1 MLRFRVEKTSGGEA
15 NPADQAGRPRAGEVA
30 TAHGSFCTP
39 LFMPVGT
46 QGTVKG
52 VTPETLEAIGVQ
64 VILANAY
71 HLYLRPG
78 TEAVAEL
85 GGLHRFMGW
94 SKPILTD
101 SGGFQVFSL
110 GGLQT
115 VDESGVTF
123 KSHLDGSTHHYSPE
137 KAVTVQADLGADIIM
152 PLDECL
158 PYPATWEQASA
169 SVDLTTRWARRCLDA
184 QRRPSEQ
191 ALFGIVQ
198 GGAFA
203 DLRQR
208 SAEALVAMDFPGY
221 AIGGLSVG
229 EPAEVLLS
237 VLDSVIDRLPSDR
250 PRYLMGVGTPDL
262 LVEGVR
268 RGIDMFDCVLPTRT
282 ARLGTA
288 LVPQGR
294 LVLRN
299 AAYARDSRPIQE
311 DCACYTCRTFSRG
324 YVRHLLKAREMLG
337 GQLITFHNLWY
348 LTRLMESI
356 RAAVLADDFEGFAN
370 EFWRRRS
377 RGDVPEEDQP

>member
-1 MLRFRVEKTSGGEA
+1 MLRFRIEKTTGA
-15 NPADQAGRPRAGEVA
+15 VADPADRAARPRAGEVA
-30 TAHGSFCTP
+30 TAHGRFCTP

-52 VTPETLEAIGVQ
+52 VTPESLEAIGVQ

-78 TEAVAEL
+78 IEAVAQL

-94 SKPILTD
+94 SRPILTD

-110 GGLQT
+110 GGLQKI
-115 VDESGVTF
+115 DESGVTF

-137 KAVTVQADLGADIIM
+137 KAMTVQAGLGADIIM

-169 SVDLTTRWARRCLDA
+169 SVDLTTRWAERCLDA
-184 QRRPSEQ
+184 QQRPSEQ
-191 ALFGIVQ
+191 SLFGIVQ
-198 GGAFA
+198 GGAFP

-237 VLDSVIDRLPSDR
+237 VLDTLVERLPSDR

-299 AAYARDSRPIQE
+299 AAYARDGRPIQE

-324 YVRHLLKAREMLG
+324 YIRHLLKAREMLG
-337 GQLITFHNLWY
+337 GQLITVHNLWY

-356 RAAVLADDFEGFAN
+356 RTAVLAGEFDGFAN

-377 RGDVPEEDQP
+377 RGDVTEDDQ